1 MIWIWNFRQKVA
13 NAEHR
18 FFIWPCIAGFHQG
31 IDLQCFRCLWKAS
44 VLVGTFGIPRETSK
58 CESHKD
64 RTDRTL
70 DIAHGLRQTTQQV
83 KDVSDSER
91 PHEAHWPMRFDGS
104 IWVLFEC
111 FHVAVSACLHSEKY
125 IAVAWWGSKSR
136 SVWMK
141 VKGAER
147 RGCMF
152 WVLTIFSQ
160 RRQRLCFLKNWM
172 VSLILNHRTYD
183 SHWQSLSGCSG
194 VLGSFLPRC
203 LSPRLV
209 SPRLATS
216 HDFAPPNTFDET
228 PCRRQGCQ
236 GCTKGRCQRQFD

>member
-64 RTDRTL
+64 RTL

-91 PHEAHWPMRFDGS
+91 PHEAHFAFW
-104 IWVLFEC
+104 WVLFEC

-160 RRQRLCFLKNWM
+160 QRQRLP
-172 VSLILNHRTYD
+172 S
-183 SHWQSLSGCSG
+183 
-194 VLGSFLPRC
+194 
-203 LSPRLV
+203 
-209 SPRLATS
+209 
-216 HDFAPPNTFDET
+216 
-228 PCRRQGCQ
+228 
-236 GCTKGRCQRQFD
+236 